1 MLSWWVQLT
10 VVTVCK
16 CGTVIDMQGV
26 EVLTSSFRMSRS
38 QPPVVHPH
46 DICCFLQAR
55 QRLSWRTL
63 DCQGGNGL
71 ARWLSCSP
79 LRTRQLCFP
88 QSSRGF
94 QIACVGGSSGC
105 GQLDD
110 RVATTAIDGV
120 GFEFVFSS
128 LERKTQRVNK
138 LARVS
143 QRWQKP
149 FVCKRPRAREPDA
162 LSEPVVIAKIQEAQ
176 NARQTERVW
185 TRYRKRGTRKSD
197 DGRRKNLLN

>member
-1 MLSWWVQLT
+1 M

-16 CGTVIDMQGV
+16 CRTVIDMQGV
-26 EVLTSSFRMSRS
+26 EVLTSSFRMSWS

-71 ARWLSCSP
+71 TRSLSCSP
-79 LRTRQLCFP
+79 LRTQQLFSP
-88 QSSRGF
+88 IQSWISD
-94 QIACVGGSSGC
+94 CLCWGSSGC

-149 FVCKRPRAREPDA
+149 FVCKRARAREPDA

-176 NARQTERVW
+176 NARQTERVR
-185 TRYRKRGTRKSD
+185 TRYEKRGTRESD
-197 DGRRKNLLN
+197 DGRRKNPLN